1 MIRAK
6 AMAEYLKK
14 LDFKLTNN
22 LHKKNDKLRIYD
34 DSIYLVFYLQKEG
47 SQLPVT
53 IYGNAKMLK

>member
-6 AMAEYLKK
+6 GKAEYLKK
-14 LDFKLTNN
+14 LDFKLANN

-34 DSIYLVFYLQKEG
+34 DRIYLLFYLQKEG

-53 IYGNAKMLK
+53 IYGKAKMLK